1 MRGTRELFGAI
12 EYRISLQAH
21 TDHILLELIL
31 PAILISNITHAS
43 FTSQIYLVFQ
53 KIINSV
59 SFINVLKYELK
70 TRQINGK
77 QQSVLMNISYCT
89 SINHRSKGMKHFLQY
104 FFSVN
109 VGLLKV
115 SEVVLALT

>member
-1 MRGTRELFGAI
+1 MKGTRELFGAI

-21 TDHILLELIL
+21 ADHILLELIP

-43 FTSQIYLVFQ
+43 FTSQIYLVFR

-70 TRQINGK
+70 TWQINEK

-89 SINHRSKGMKHFLQY
+89 SINHRSKGMKHILQY
-104 FFSVN
+104 IFSVN

-115 SEVVLALT
+115 LQVILALT

>member
-1 MRGTRELFGAI
+1 MKGTRELFGAI
-12 EYRISLQAH
+12 EYRGSLQALA
-21 TDHILLELIL
+21 DHILLELI
-31 PAILISNITHAS
+31 PPDTLISNITHAS

-70 TRQINGK
+70 TWQINGK
-77 QQSVLMNISYCT
+77 QQSVLMNISYCA
-89 SINHRSKGMKHFLQY
+89 SINHTSKGMEHILQY
-104 FFSVN
+104 YFSVN

-115 SEVVLALT
+115 LQVVLALT